1 MNNFTHMGIIDDM
14 DDGLEDIHKFIT
26 NENKSLLIRGKSGTG
41 RTTLALEIAKNHSNR
56 FEVIF
61 ISRNISIDNIYSRF
75 PWTKSLLKSYNI
87 VSINTNPDFILSE
100 ASVILN
106 SIMNTLSN
114 RIQKIEDPF
123 VPLKEKPTPFIILE
137 IWDNIT
143 KELDNNDII
152 RTQKILLSLI
162 DKNGGFIIFL
172 TEDMKNT
179 DIDNL
184 IDGIITLD
192 QSFYKSYRLREM
204 QIYKLKGTGINR
216 SKIGFTLT
224 NGRFRTFSP
233 LSHKIN
239 FNKINNFIFF
249 PHKEKTFS
257 TGNQRLDHKLK
268 GGFKKGSI
276 ISLEIEEEVDRF
288 AFVPIFVP
296 LVLNFVSQGYGALVI
311 SAWDQHTSAVTRYIT
326 PFVNKKFLN
335 EYFRIIGRDNDIKN
349 VLKKT
354 SEQRPSYIIPGI
366 EGDFMNTFKMWKKEY
381 EELRNKTDGCL
392 ITIDFSFVELQYQN
406 ELLDIQKAIINFS
419 SQIRSSNDLLVMVS
433 RPTYKSLDVMKSVS
447 DIHLKLLEFN
457 GAVMLAA
464 IKPQF
469 FLYNVQTDPNAGYP
483 RSLFLDSS

>member
-1 MNNFTHMGIIDDM
+1 MGLIDDM

-41 RTTLALEIAKNHSNR
+41 RTTLALEIAKNYSNR

-75 PWTKSLLKSYNI
+75 PWTKSLLKSENI

-123 VPLKEKPTPFIILE
+123 VPLKEKPRPFIILE

-152 RTQKILLSLI
+152 RTQKILLSSI
-162 DKNGGFIIFL
+162 DKNRGFIIFL
-172 TEDMKNT
+172 TEDMENT

-184 IDGIITLD
+184 IDGVITLD

-216 SKIGFTLT
+216 SKIAFTLT

-233 LSHKIN
+233 LSHRINFVKIN
-239 FNKINNFIFF
+239 KFVFL

-335 EYFRIIGRDNDIKN
+335 KYFRIIGMDNNIKN
-349 VLKKT
+349 ILKKN
-354 SEQRPSYIIPGI
+354 SEQRPSYIIPGL
-366 EGDFMNTFKMWKKEY
+366 EGDFMNNFKMWKKGY

-392 ITIDFSFVELQYQN
+392 ITVDFSFVELQYQN
-406 ELLDIQKAIINFS
+406 EFLDIQKAIINFS

-433 RPTYKSLDVMKSVS
+433 RPNYKSLDVMKSVS

-469 FLYNVQTDPNAGYP
+469 FLYNVQTDQNAGYP

>member
-1 MNNFTHMGIIDDM
+1 MGLIDDM

-41 RTTLALEIAKNHSNR
+41 RTTLALEIAKNYSNR

-75 PWTKSLLKSYNI
+75 PWTKSLLKSENI

-123 VPLKEKPTPFIILE
+123 VPLKEKPRPFIILE
-137 IWDNIT
+137 IWDNIA

-152 RTQKILLSLI
+152 RTQKILLSSI
-162 DKNGGFIIFL
+162 DKNRGFIIFL
-172 TEDMKNT
+172 TEDMENT
-179 DIDNL
+179 DIDNS
-184 IDGIITLD
+184 IDGVITLD

-216 SKIGFTLT
+216 SKIAFTLT

-233 LSHKIN
+233 LSHRINFVKIN
-239 FNKINNFIFF
+239 KFVFL

-335 EYFRIIGRDNDIKN
+335 KYFRIIGMNNNIKN
-349 VLKKT
+349 ILKKN
-354 SEQRPSYIIPGI
+354 SEQRPSYIIPGL
-366 EGDFMNTFKMWKKEY
+366 EGDFMNNFKMWKKGY

-392 ITIDFSFVELQYQN
+392 ITVDFSFVELQYQN
-406 ELLDIQKAIINFS
+406 EFLDIQKAIINFS

-433 RPTYKSLDVMKSVS
+433 RPNYKSLDVMKSVS

-469 FLYNVQTDPNAGYP
+469 FLYNVQTDQNAGYP

>member
-1 MNNFTHMGIIDDM
+1 MELIDF

-26 NENKSLLIRGKSGTG
+26 NENKSLLIKGKSGTG
-41 RTTLALEIAKNHSNR
+41 RTTLALEIAKSHLNK

-61 ISRNISIDNIYSRF
+61 ISRNISINSLHGRF
-75 PWTKSLLKSYNI
+75 PWTKKILKSSNI
-87 VSINTNPDFILSE
+87 ISIDTNPDFILSE

-106 SIMNTLSN
+106 TIMNTLTN

-123 VPLKEKPTPFIILE
+123 IPLKEKPRPFIILE

-143 KELDNNDII
+143 NELDNNDII
-152 RTQKILLSLI
+152 RTQKILSSLI

-172 TEDMKNT
+172 TEEMNNT
-179 DIDNL
+179 DMDNL

-216 SKIGFTLT
+216 SKIAFTLA
-224 NGRFRTFSP
+224 NGMFRTFSP
-233 LSHKIN
+233 LSHIIN
-239 FNKINNFIFF
+239 FDKKNNFVFL
-249 PHKEKTFS
+249 PHKEKIFS
-257 TGNQRLDHKLK
+257 TGNQRLDNKLH

-296 LVLNFVSQGYGALVI
+296 LVLNFVSQSYGALVI
-311 SAWDQHTSAVTRYIT
+311 SAWDQHTLAVTRYIT

-335 EYFRIIGRDNDIKN
+335 KYFKIIGRANET
-349 VLKKT
+349 KKDKKH
-354 SEQRPSYIIPGI
+354 SQQISSYIIPGI
-366 EGDFMNTFKMWKKEY
+366 ESDFLNTFNMWETEY
-381 EELRNKTDGCL
+381 EDLRNRTEGCL
-392 ITIDFSFVELQYQN
+392 VTVDFSFVELQYQN
-406 ELLDIQKAIINFS
+406 ELLNIQKAIINFTS
-419 SQIRSSNDLLVMVS
+419 SIRSSNDLLIMVS
-433 RPTYKSLDVMKSVS
+433 RPNYKSLEVMKSVS

-469 FLYNVQTDPNAGYP
+469 FLYNVQTDQNAGYP
-483 RSLFLDSS
+483 RSHFIESS

>member
-1 MNNFTHMGIIDDM
+1 MELIDF

-26 NENKSLLIRGKSGTG
+26 NENKSLLIKGKSGTG
-41 RTTLALEIAKNHSNR
+41 RTTLALEIAKSHLNK

-61 ISRNISIDNIYSRF
+61 ISRNISINSLHGRF
-75 PWTKSLLKSYNI
+75 PWTKKILKSSNI
-87 VSINTNPDFILSE
+87 ISIDTNPDFILSE

-106 SIMNTLSN
+106 TIMNTLTN

-123 VPLKEKPTPFIILE
+123 IPLKEKPRPFIILE

-143 KELDNNDII
+143 NELDNNDII
-152 RTQKILLSLI
+152 RTQKILSSLI

-172 TEDMKNT
+172 TEDMNNT
-179 DIDNL
+179 DMDNL

-216 SKIGFTLT
+216 SKIAFTLA
-224 NGRFRTFSP
+224 NGMFRTFSP

-239 FNKINNFIFF
+239 FDKKNNFVFL
-249 PHKEKTFS
+249 PHKEKIFS
-257 TGNQRLDHKLK
+257 TGNQRLDNKLH

-276 ISLEIEEEVDRF
+276 VSLEIDEEVDRF

-296 LVLNFVSQGYGALVI
+296 LVLNFVSQSYGAFVI
-311 SAWDQHTSAVTRYIT
+311 SAWDQHTLAVTRYIT

-335 EYFRIIGRDNDIKN
+335 KYFKIIGRANET
-349 VLKKT
+349 KKDKKH
-354 SEQRPSYIIPGI
+354 SKQISSYIIPGI
-366 EGDFMNTFKMWKKEY
+366 ESDFLNTFNMWETEY
-381 EELRNKTDGCL
+381 EDLRNRTEGCL
-392 ITIDFSFVELQYQN
+392 VTVDFSFVELQYQN
-406 ELLDIQKAIINFS
+406 ELLNIQKAIINFTS
-419 SQIRSSNDLLVMVS
+419 SIRSSNDLLIMIS
-433 RPTYKSLDVMKSVS
+433 RPNYKSLEVMKSVS

-469 FLYNVQTDPNAGYP
+469 FLYNVQTDQNAGYP
-483 RSLFLDSS
+483 RSHFIESS

>member
-1 MNNFTHMGIIDDM
+1 MGLIDDM

-41 RTTLALEIAKNHSNR
+41 RTTLALEIAKNYSNR

-75 PWTKSLLKSYNI
+75 PWTKSLLKSENI

-123 VPLKEKPTPFIILE
+123 VPLKEKPRPFIILE
-137 IWDNIT
+137 IWDNIA

-152 RTQKILLSLI
+152 RTQKILLSSI
-162 DKNGGFIIFL
+162 DKNRGFIIFL
-172 TEDMKNT
+172 TEDMENT

-184 IDGIITLD
+184 IDGVITLD

-216 SKIGFTLT
+216 SKIAFTLT

-233 LSHKIN
+233 LSHRINFVKIN
-239 FNKINNFIFF
+239 KFVFL

-335 EYFRIIGRDNDIKN
+335 KYFRIIGMDNNIKN
-349 VLKKT
+349 ILKKN
-354 SEQRPSYIIPGI
+354 SEQRPSYIIPGL
-366 EGDFMNTFKMWKKEY
+366 EGDFMNNFKMWKKGY

-392 ITIDFSFVELQYQN
+392 ITVDFSFVELQYQN
-406 ELLDIQKAIINFS
+406 EFLDIQKAIINFS

-433 RPTYKSLDVMKSVS
+433 RPNYKSLDVMKSVS

-469 FLYNVQTDPNAGYP
+469 FLYNVQTDQNAGYP

>member
-1 MNNFTHMGIIDDM
+1 MESLDF
-14 DDGLEDIHKFIT
+14 DDGLEDIHRFIT
-26 NENKSLLIRGKSGTG
+26 NENQSLLIRGKSGTG
-41 RTTLALEIAKNHSNR
+41 RTTLALEIAKSHLDK

-61 ISRNISIDNIYSRF
+61 ISRNISLNNLHSRF
-75 PWTKSLLKSYNI
+75 PWTKKVLKTYNI

-106 SIMNTLSN
+106 TIVNTLSN

-123 VPLKEKPTPFIILE
+123 IPLKEKPRPFIILE

-152 RTQKILLSLI
+152 RTQKILSSLI

-172 TEDMKNT
+172 TEDMNNT

-216 SKIGFTLT
+216 SKIAFTLA
-224 NGRFRTFSP
+224 NGMFSTFSS

-239 FNKINNFIFF
+239 FDKKNNFIFL
-249 PHKEKTFS
+249 PHKEKIFS
-257 TGNQRLDHKLK
+257 TGNQRLDNKLQ

-276 ISLEIEEEVDRF
+276 ISLEIEDEVDRF

-296 LVLNFVSQGYGALVI
+296 LVLNFVSQNYGALVI
-311 SAWDQHTSAVTRYIT
+311 SAWDQHTLAVTRYIN

-335 EYFRIIGRDNDIKN
+335 KYFKIIGRTNEIKKA
-349 VLKKT
+349 KKHN
-354 SEQRPSYIIPGI
+354 EQIPPYIISGI
-366 EGDFMNTFKMWKKEY
+366 ESDFINTFNMWEREY
-381 EELRNKTDGCL
+381 EELRTRTDGCL
-392 ITIDFSFVELQYQN
+392 VTVDFSFVELQYQN
-406 ELLDIQKAIINFS
+406 ELIDIQKAIINFS
-419 SQIRSSNDLLVMVS
+419 SYIRSSNDLLVMVS
-433 RPTYKSLDVMKSVS
+433 RPNYKSLEVMKSVS

-469 FLYNVQTDPNAGYP
+469 FLYNIQTDQNAGYP
-483 RSLFLDSS
+483 RSHFIESS

>member
-1 MNNFTHMGIIDDM
+1 MTM

-41 RTTLALEIAKNHSNR
+41 RTTLALEIAKNYSNR
-56 FEVIF
+56 FELIF

-123 VPLKEKPTPFIILE
+123 VPLKEKPRPFIILE

-152 RTQKILLSLI
+152 RTQKILLSSI
-162 DKNGGFIIFL
+162 DKNRGFIIFL
-172 TEDMKNT
+172 TENMENT

-184 IDGIITLD
+184 IDGIITLN

-216 SKIGFTLT
+216 SKIAFTLT

-239 FNKINNFIFF
+239 FDKINNFVFL

-296 LVLNFVSQGYGALVI
+296 LVLNFVSQSYGALVI

-326 PFVNKKFLN
+326 PFVNNKFLN
-335 EYFRIIGRDNDIKN
+335 KYFRIIGMDNDIKN
-349 VLKKT
+349 VLKKN
-354 SEQRPSYIIPGI
+354 SEQRPPYIIPGM
-366 EGDFMNTFKMWKKEY
+366 EGDFMNTFKIWKKEY
-381 EELRNKTDGCL
+381 EELRTKTDGCL
-392 ITIDFSFVELQYQN
+392 ITVDFSFVELQYQN

-419 SQIRSSNDLLVMVS
+419 NQIRSSNDLLVMVS

-469 FLYNVQTDPNAGYP
+469 FLYNVTN
-483 RSLFLDSS
+483 

>member
-1 MNNFTHMGIIDDM
+1 MELIDF

-26 NENKSLLIRGKSGTG
+26 NENKSLLIKGKSGTG
-41 RTTLALEIAKNHSNR
+41 RTTLSLEIAKSHLNK

-61 ISRNISIDNIYSRF
+61 ISRNISINSLHGRF
-75 PWTKSLLKSYNI
+75 SWTKKILKSSNI
-87 VSINTNPDFILSE
+87 ISIDTNPDFILSE

-106 SIMNTLSN
+106 TIMNTLTN

-123 VPLKEKPTPFIILE
+123 IPLKEKPRPFIILE

-143 KELDNNDII
+143 NELDNNDII
-152 RTQKILLSLI
+152 RTQKILSSLI

-172 TEDMKNT
+172 TEDINNIDM
-179 DIDNL
+179 DNL

-192 QSFYKSYRLREM
+192 QSFYKLYRFREM

-216 SKIGFTLT
+216 SKIAFTLA
-224 NGRFRTFSP
+224 NGMFRTFSP

-239 FNKINNFIFF
+239 FDKKNNFVFL
-249 PHKEKTFS
+249 PHKEKIFS
-257 TGNQRLDHKLK
+257 TGNQRLDNKLH

-276 ISLEIEEEVDRF
+276 ISLEVEEEVDRF

-296 LVLNFVSQGYGALVI
+296 LVLNFVSQSYGALVI
-311 SAWDQHTSAVTRYIT
+311 SAWDQHTLALTRYIT

-335 EYFRIIGRDNDIKN
+335 KYFKIIGRANET
-349 VLKKT
+349 KKDKKH
-354 SEQRPSYIIPGI
+354 SEQISSYIIPGI
-366 EGDFMNTFKMWKKEY
+366 ESDFLTTFNMWEMEY
-381 EELRNKTDGCL
+381 EDLRTRTDGCL
-392 ITIDFSFVELQYQN
+392 VTVDFSFVELQYQN
-406 ELLDIQKAIINFS
+406 ELLNIQKAIINFS
-419 SQIRSSNDLLVMVS
+419 SSIRSSNDLLIMVS
-433 RPTYKSLDVMKSVS
+433 RPNYKSLEVMKSVS

-469 FLYNVQTDPNAGYP
+469 FLYNVQTDQNAGYP
-483 RSLFLDSS
+483 RSHFIESS

>member
-1 MNNFTHMGIIDDM
+1 MGITDDK

-41 RTTLALEIAKNHSNR
+41 RTTLALEIAKNYSNR
-56 FEVIF
+56 FELIF

-123 VPLKEKPTPFIILE
+123 VPLKEKPRPFIILE

-152 RTQKILLSLI
+152 RTQKILLSSI
-162 DKNGGFIIFL
+162 DKNRGFIIFL
-172 TEDMKNT
+172 TENMENT

-184 IDGIITLD
+184 IDGIITLN

-216 SKIGFTLT
+216 SKIAFTLT

-233 LSHKIN
+233 LSHRINFVKIN
-239 FNKINNFIFF
+239 KFVFL

-335 EYFRIIGRDNDIKN
+335 KYFRIIGMDNNIKN
-349 VLKKT
+349 ILKKN
-354 SEQRPSYIIPGI
+354 SEQRPSYIIPGL
-366 EGDFMNTFKMWKKEY
+366 EGDFMNNFKMWKKGY

-392 ITIDFSFVELQYQN
+392 ITVDFSFVELQYQN
-406 ELLDIQKAIINFS
+406 EFLDIQKAIINFS

-433 RPTYKSLDVMKSVS
+433 RPNYKSLDVMKSVS

-469 FLYNVQTDPNAGYP
+469 FLYNVQTDQNAGYP

>member
-1 MNNFTHMGIIDDM
+1 MELIDF

-26 NENKSLLIRGKSGTG
+26 NENKSLLIKGKAGTG
-41 RTTLALEIAKNHSNR
+41 RTTLALEIAKSHLNK

-61 ISRNISIDNIYSRF
+61 ISRNISINSLHGRF
-75 PWTKSLLKSYNI
+75 PWTKKILKSSNI
-87 VSINTNPDFILSE
+87 ISIDTNPDFILSE

-106 SIMNTLSN
+106 TIMNTLTN

-123 VPLKEKPTPFIILE
+123 IPLKEKPRPFIILE

-143 KELDNNDII
+143 NELDNNDII
-152 RTQKILLSLI
+152 RTQKILSSLI

-172 TEDMKNT
+172 SEDINNIDM
-179 DIDNL
+179 DNL

-216 SKIGFTLT
+216 SKIAFTLA
-224 NGRFRTFSP
+224 NGMFRTFSP

-239 FNKINNFIFF
+239 FDKKNNFVFL
-249 PHKEKTFS
+249 PHKEKIFS
-257 TGNQRLDHKLK
+257 TGNQRLDNKLH

-276 ISLEIEEEVDRF
+276 ISLEVEEEVDRF

-296 LVLNFVSQGYGALVI
+296 LVLNFVSQSYGALVI
-311 SAWDQHTSAVTRYIT
+311 SAWDQHTLALTRYIT

-335 EYFRIIGRDNDIKN
+335 KYFKIIGRANET
-349 VLKKT
+349 KKDKKH
-354 SEQRPSYIIPGI
+354 SEQISSYIIPGI
-366 EGDFMNTFKMWKKEY
+366 ESDFLTTFNMWEMEY
-381 EELRNKTDGCL
+381 EDLRTRTDGCL
-392 ITIDFSFVELQYQN
+392 VTVDFSFVELQYQN
-406 ELLDIQKAIINFS
+406 ELLNIQKAIINFS
-419 SQIRSSNDLLVMVS
+419 SSIRSSNDLLIMVS
-433 RPTYKSLDVMKSVS
+433 RPNYKSLEVMKSVS

-457 GAVMLAA
+457 GAVMLTA

-469 FLYNVQTDPNAGYP
+469 FLYNVQTDQNAGYP
-483 RSLFLDSS
+483 RSHFIESS

>member
-1 MNNFTHMGIIDDM
+1 MELIDF

-26 NENKSLLIRGKSGTG
+26 NENKSLLIKGKSGTG
-41 RTTLALEIAKNHSNR
+41 RTTLALEIAKSHLNK

-61 ISRNISIDNIYSRF
+61 ISRNISINSLHGRF
-75 PWTKSLLKSYNI
+75 PWTKKILKSYNI
-87 VSINTNPDFILSE
+87 ISIDTNPDFILSE

-106 SIMNTLSN
+106 TIMNTLTN

-123 VPLKEKPTPFIILE
+123 IPLKEKPRPFIILE

-143 KELDNNDII
+143 NELDNNDII
-152 RTQKILLSLI
+152 RTQKILSSLI

-172 TEDMKNT
+172 TEDMNNT
-179 DIDNL
+179 EMDNL

-216 SKIGFTLT
+216 SKIAFTLA
-224 NGRFRTFSP
+224 NGMFRTFSP
-233 LSHKIN
+233 LSHIIN
-239 FNKINNFIFF
+239 FDKKNNFVFL
-249 PHKEKTFS
+249 PHKEKIFS
-257 TGNQRLDHKLK
+257 TGNQRLDNKLH

-296 LVLNFVSQGYGALVI
+296 LVLNFVSQSYGALVI
-311 SAWDQHTSAVTRYIT
+311 SAWDQHTLAVTRYIT

-335 EYFRIIGRDNDIKN
+335 KYFKIIGRANET
-349 VLKKT
+349 KKDKKHI
-354 SEQRPSYIIPGI
+354 EQISSYIIPGI
-366 EGDFMNTFKMWKKEY
+366 ESDFLNTFNMWETEY
-381 EELRNKTDGCL
+381 EDLRNRTEGCL
-392 ITIDFSFVELQYQN
+392 VTVDFSFVELQYQN
-406 ELLDIQKAIINFS
+406 ELLNIQKAIINFTS
-419 SQIRSSNDLLVMVS
+419 SIRSSNDLLIMVS
-433 RPTYKSLDVMKSVS
+433 RPNYKSLEVMKSVS

-469 FLYNVQTDPNAGYP
+469 FLYNVQTDQNAGYP
-483 RSLFLDSS
+483 RSHLMDSS

>member
-1 MNNFTHMGIIDDM
+1 MGLIDDM

-41 RTTLALEIAKNHSNR
+41 RTTLALEIAKNYSNR

-75 PWTKSLLKSYNI
+75 PWTKSLLKSENI

-123 VPLKEKPTPFIILE
+123 VPLKEKPRPFIILE
-137 IWDNIT
+137 IWDNIA

-152 RTQKILLSLI
+152 RTQKILLSSI
-162 DKNGGFIIFL
+162 DKNRGFIIFL
-172 TEDMKNT
+172 TEDMENT
-179 DIDNL
+179 DIDNS
-184 IDGIITLD
+184 IDGVITLD

-216 SKIGFTLT
+216 SKIAFTLT

-233 LSHKIN
+233 LSHRINFVKIN
-239 FNKINNFIFF
+239 KFVFL

-335 EYFRIIGRDNDIKN
+335 KYFRIIGMNNNIKN
-349 VLKKT
+349 ILKKN
-354 SEQRPSYIIPGI
+354 SEQRPSYIIPGL
-366 EGDFMNTFKMWKKEY
+366 EGDFMNNFKMWKKGY
-381 EELRNKTDGCL
+381 EELRNKTEGCL
-392 ITIDFSFVELQYQN
+392 ITVDFSFVELQYQN
-406 ELLDIQKAIINFS
+406 EFLDIQKAIINFS

-433 RPTYKSLDVMKSVS
+433 RPNYKSLDVMKSVS

-469 FLYNVQTDPNAGYP
+469 FLYNVQTDQNAGYP

>member
-1 MNNFTHMGIIDDM
+1 MGLIDDM

-41 RTTLALEIAKNHSNR
+41 RTTLALEIAKNYSNR

-75 PWTKSLLKSYNI
+75 PWTKSLLKSENI

-123 VPLKEKPTPFIILE
+123 VPLKEKPRPFIILE
-137 IWDNIT
+137 IWDNIA

-152 RTQKILLSLI
+152 RTQKILLSSI
-162 DKNGGFIIFL
+162 DKNRGFIIFL
-172 TEDMKNT
+172 TEDMENT
-179 DIDNL
+179 DIDNS
-184 IDGIITLD
+184 IDGVITLD

-216 SKIGFTLT
+216 SKIAFTLT

-233 LSHKIN
+233 LSHRINFVKIN
-239 FNKINNFIFF
+239 KFVFL

-335 EYFRIIGRDNDIKN
+335 KYFRIIGMDNNIKN
-349 VLKKT
+349 ILKKN
-354 SEQRPSYIIPGI
+354 SEQRPSYIIPGL
-366 EGDFMNTFKMWKKEY
+366 EGDFMNNFKMWKKGY
-381 EELRNKTDGCL
+381 EDLRNKTDGCL
-392 ITIDFSFVELQYQN
+392 ITVDFSFVELQYQN
-406 ELLDIQKAIINFS
+406 EFLDIQKAIINFS

-433 RPTYKSLDVMKSVS
+433 RPNYKSLDVMKSVS

-469 FLYNVQTDPNAGYP
+469 FLYNVQTDQNAGYP

>member
-1 MNNFTHMGIIDDM
+1 MELIDF

-26 NENKSLLIRGKSGTG
+26 NENKSLLIKGKSGTG
-41 RTTLALEIAKNHSNR
+41 RTTLALEIAKRHLNK

-61 ISRNISIDNIYSRF
+61 ISRNISINSLHGRF
-75 PWTKSLLKSYNI
+75 PWTKKILKSSNI
-87 VSINTNPDFILSE
+87 ISIDTNPDFILSE

-106 SIMNTLSN
+106 TIMNTLTN

-123 VPLKEKPTPFIILE
+123 IPLKEKPRPFIILE

-143 KELDNNDII
+143 NELDNNDII
-152 RTQKILLSLI
+152 RTQKILSSLI

-172 TEDMKNT
+172 TEDMNNT
-179 DIDNL
+179 DMDNL

-216 SKIGFTLT
+216 SKIAFTLA
-224 NGRFRTFSP
+224 NGMFRTFSP

-239 FNKINNFIFF
+239 FDKKNNFVFL
-249 PHKEKTFS
+249 PHKEKIFS
-257 TGNQRLDHKLK
+257 TGNQRLDNKLN

-296 LVLNFVSQGYGALVI
+296 LVLNFVSQSYGALVI
-311 SAWDQHTSAVTRYIT
+311 SAWDQHTLAVTRYIT

-335 EYFRIIGRDNDIKN
+335 KYFKIIGRTNET
-349 VLKKT
+349 KKDKKH
-354 SEQRPSYIIPGI
+354 SKQISSYIIPGI
-366 EGDFMNTFKMWKKEY
+366 ESDFLNTFNMWEMEY
-381 EELRNKTDGCL
+381 EDLRNRTEGCL
-392 ITIDFSFVELQYQN
+392 VTVDFSFVELQYQN
-406 ELLDIQKAIINFS
+406 ELLNIQKAIINFTS
-419 SQIRSSNDLLVMVS
+419 SIRSSNDLLIMVS
-433 RPTYKSLDVMKSVS
+433 RPNYKSLEVMKSVS

-469 FLYNVQTDPNAGYP
+469 FLYNVQTDQNAGYP
-483 RSLFLDSS
+483 RSHFIESS

>member
-1 MNNFTHMGIIDDM
+1 MELIDL

-41 RTTLALEIAKNHSNR
+41 RTTLALEIAKSHLSK

-61 ISRNISIDNIYSRF
+61 ISRNISINNLHSRF
-75 PWTKSLLKSYNI
+75 PWTKEILKSYNV

-106 SIMNTLSN
+106 TLMNTLSN

-123 VPLKEKPTPFIILE
+123 IPVKEKPRPFIILE

-143 KELDNNDII
+143 KELHNNDII
-152 RTQKILLSLI
+152 RIQKILSSLI

-172 TEDMKNT
+172 TENMDYTDM
-179 DIDNL
+179 DNL

-216 SKIGFTLT
+216 SKIAFTLS
-224 NGRFRTFSP
+224 NGMFRTFSP

-239 FNKINNFIFF
+239 FDKNNNFIFL
-249 PHKEKTFS
+249 PNKEKIFS
-257 TGNQRLDHKLK
+257 TGNQRLDNKLQ

-276 ISLEIEEEVDRF
+276 ISVEIEEEVDRF

-296 LVLNFVSQGYGALVI
+296 LVLNFVSQSYGALVI
-311 SAWDQHTSAVTRYIT
+311 SAWDQNTLAVTRYIE
-326 PFVNKKFLN
+326 PFINKKFLN
-335 EYFRIIGRDNDIKN
+335 KYFKIIGKGNQIKKD
-349 VLKKT
+349 KKNN
-354 SEQRPSYIIPGI
+354 EEMPSYIIPGI
-366 EGDFMNTFKMWKKEY
+366 EDNFTNTFNFWEKEY
-381 EELRNKTDGCL
+381 EELRTRTDGCL
-392 ITIDFSFVELQYQN
+392 VTVDFSFVELQYQN

-419 SQIRSSNDLLVMVS
+419 SNIRSSNDLLVMVS
-433 RPTYKSLDVMKSVS
+433 RPNYKSLEVMKSIS

-469 FLYNVQTDPNAGYP
+469 FLYNVQTDQNAGYP
-483 RSLFLDSS
+483 RSYLIDSS

>member
-1 MNNFTHMGIIDDM
+1 MGLIDDM

-41 RTTLALEIAKNHSNR
+41 RTTLALEIAKNYSNR

-75 PWTKSLLKSYNI
+75 PWTKSLLKSENI

-123 VPLKEKPTPFIILE
+123 VPLKEKPRPFIILE
-137 IWDNIT
+137 IWDNIA

-152 RTQKILLSLI
+152 RTQKILLSSI
-162 DKNGGFIIFL
+162 DKNRGFIIFL
-172 TEDMKNT
+172 TEDMENT
-179 DIDNL
+179 DIDNS
-184 IDGIITLD
+184 IDGVITLD

-216 SKIGFTLT
+216 SKIAFTLT

-233 LSHKIN
+233 LSHRINFVKIN
-239 FNKINNFIFF
+239 KFVFL

-335 EYFRIIGRDNDIKN
+335 KYFRIIGMDNNIKN
-349 VLKKT
+349 ILKKN
-354 SEQRPSYIIPGI
+354 SERPSYIIPGL
-366 EGDFMNTFKMWKKEY
+366 EGDFMNNFKMWKKGY

-392 ITIDFSFVELQYQN
+392 ITVDFSFVELQYQN
-406 ELLDIQKAIINFS
+406 EFLDIQKAIINFS

-433 RPTYKSLDVMKSVS
+433 RPNYKSLDVMKSVS

-469 FLYNVQTDPNAGYP
+469 FLYNVQTDQNAGYP

>member
-1 MNNFTHMGIIDDM
+1 MGLIDDM

-41 RTTLALEIAKNHSNR
+41 RTTLALEIAKNYSNR

-75 PWTKSLLKSYNI
+75 PWTKSLLKSENI

-123 VPLKEKPTPFIILE
+123 VPLKEKPRPFIILE

-152 RTQKILLSLI
+152 RTQKILLSSI
-162 DKNGGFIIFL
+162 DKNRGFIIFL
-172 TEDMKNT
+172 TEDMENT
-179 DIDNL
+179 DIDNS
-184 IDGIITLD
+184 IDGVITLD

-216 SKIGFTLT
+216 SKIAFTLT

-233 LSHKIN
+233 LSHRINFVKIN
-239 FNKINNFIFF
+239 KFVFL

-335 EYFRIIGRDNDIKN
+335 KYFRIIGMNNNIKN
-349 VLKKT
+349 ILKKN
-354 SEQRPSYIIPGI
+354 SEQRPSYIIPGL
-366 EGDFMNTFKMWKKEY
+366 EGDFMNNFKMWKKGY
-381 EELRNKTDGCL
+381 EELRNKTEGCL
-392 ITIDFSFVELQYQN
+392 ITVDFSFVELQYQN
-406 ELLDIQKAIINFS
+406 EFLDIQKAIINFS

-433 RPTYKSLDVMKSVS
+433 RPNYKSLDVMKSVS

-469 FLYNVQTDPNAGYP
+469 FLYNVQTDQNAGYP

>member
-1 MNNFTHMGIIDDM
+1 MGIIDDN

-41 RTTLALEIAKNHSNR
+41 RTTLALEIAKNYSNR
-56 FEVIF
+56 FELIF

-123 VPLKEKPTPFIILE
+123 VPLKEKPRPFIILE

-152 RTQKILLSLI
+152 RTQKILLSSI
-162 DKNGGFIIFL
+162 DKNRGFIIFL
-172 TEDMKNT
+172 TENMENT

-184 IDGIITLD
+184 IDGIITLN

-216 SKIGFTLT
+216 SKIAFTLT

-239 FNKINNFIFF
+239 FDKINNFVFL

-257 TGNQRLDHKLK
+257 TGNHRLDHKLK

-296 LVLNFVSQGYGALVI
+296 LVLNFISQSYGALVI

-326 PFVNKKFLN
+326 PFVNNKFLN
-335 EYFRIIGRDNDIKN
+335 KYFRIIGMDNDIKN
-349 VLKKT
+349 VLKKNN
-354 SEQRPSYIIPGI
+354 EQRPLYIIPGM
-366 EGDFMNTFKMWKKEY
+366 EGDFMNTFKIWKKEY
-381 EELRNKTDGCL
+381 EELRTKTDGCL
-392 ITIDFSFVELQYQN
+392 ITVDFSFVELQYQN

-419 SQIRSSNDLLVMVS
+419 NQIRSSNDLLVMVS

-447 DIHLKLLEFN
+447 DIHLKLLEFD

-469 FLYNVQTDPNAGYP
+469 FLYNVQTDHNAGYP

>member
-1 MNNFTHMGIIDDM
+1 MGLIDDM

-41 RTTLALEIAKNHSNR
+41 RTTLALEIAKNYSNR

-75 PWTKSLLKSYNI
+75 PWTKSLLKSENI

-123 VPLKEKPTPFIILE
+123 VPLKEKPRPFIILE
-137 IWDNIT
+137 IWDNIA

-152 RTQKILLSLI
+152 RTQKILLSSI
-162 DKNGGFIIFL
+162 DKNRGFIIFL
-172 TEDMKNT
+172 TEDMENT

-184 IDGIITLD
+184 IDGVITLD

-216 SKIGFTLT
+216 SKIAFTLT

-233 LSHKIN
+233 LSHRINFVKIN
-239 FNKINNFIFF
+239 KFVFL

-296 LVLNFVSQGYGALVI
+296 LVLNFVSQGYGVLVI

-335 EYFRIIGRDNDIKN
+335 KYFRIIGMDNNIKN
-349 VLKKT
+349 ILKKN
-354 SEQRPSYIIPGI
+354 SEQRPSYIIPGL
-366 EGDFMNTFKMWKKEY
+366 EGDFMNNFKMWKKGY
-381 EELRNKTDGCL
+381 EELKNKTDGCL
-392 ITIDFSFVELQYQN
+392 ITVDFSFVELQYQN
-406 ELLDIQKAIINFS
+406 EFLDIQKAIINFS

-433 RPTYKSLDVMKSVS
+433 RPNYKSLDVMKSVS
-447 DIHLKLLEFN
+447 DIHLKLSEFN

-469 FLYNVQTDPNAGYP
+469 FLYNVQTDQNAGYP

>member
-1 MNNFTHMGIIDDM
+1 MGLIDDM

-41 RTTLALEIAKNHSNR
+41 RTTLALEIAKNYSNR

-75 PWTKSLLKSYNI
+75 PWTKSLLKSENI
-87 VSINTNPDFILSE
+87 VSINTNSDFILSE

-123 VPLKEKPTPFIILE
+123 VPLKEKPRPFIILE

-152 RTQKILLSLI
+152 RTQKILLSSI
-162 DKNGGFIIFL
+162 DKNRGFIIFL
-172 TEDMKNT
+172 TEDMENT

-184 IDGIITLD
+184 IDGVITLD

-216 SKIGFTLT
+216 SKIAFTLT

-233 LSHKIN
+233 LSHRINFVKIN
-239 FNKINNFIFF
+239 KFVFL

-296 LVLNFVSQGYGALVI
+296 LVLNFISQGYGALVI

-335 EYFRIIGRDNDIKN
+335 KYFRIIGMDNNIKN
-349 VLKKT
+349 ILKKN
-354 SEQRPSYIIPGI
+354 SEQRPSYIIPGL
-366 EGDFMNTFKMWKKEY
+366 EGDFMNNFKMWKKGY

-392 ITIDFSFVELQYQN
+392 ITVDFSFVELQYQN
-406 ELLDIQKAIINFS
+406 EFLDIQKAIINFS

-433 RPTYKSLDVMKSVS
+433 RPNYKSLDVMKSVS

-469 FLYNVQTDPNAGYP
+469 FLYNVQTDQNAGYP

>member
-1 MNNFTHMGIIDDM
+1 MELIDF

-26 NENKSLLIRGKSGTG
+26 NENKSLLIKGKSGTG
-41 RTTLALEIAKNHSNR
+41 RTTLALEIAKRHLNK

-61 ISRNISIDNIYSRF
+61 ISRNISINSLHGRF
-75 PWTKSLLKSYNI
+75 PWTKKILKSSNI
-87 VSINTNPDFILSE
+87 ISIDTNPDFILSE

-106 SIMNTLSN
+106 TIMNTLTN

-123 VPLKEKPTPFIILE
+123 IPLKEKPRPFIILE

-143 KELDNNDII
+143 NELDNNDII
-152 RTQKILLSLI
+152 RTQKILSSLI

-172 TEDMKNT
+172 TEDMNNT
-179 DIDNL
+179 DMDNL

-216 SKIGFTLT
+216 SKIAFTLA
-224 NGRFRTFSP
+224 NGMFRTFSP

-239 FNKINNFIFF
+239 FDKKNNFVFL
-249 PHKEKTFS
+249 PHKEKIFS
-257 TGNQRLDHKLK
+257 TGNQRLDNKLN

-296 LVLNFVSQGYGALVI
+296 LVLNFVSQSYGALVI
-311 SAWDQHTSAVTRYIT
+311 SAWDQHTLAVTRYIT

-335 EYFRIIGRDNDIKN
+335 KYFKIIGRANET
-349 VLKKT
+349 KKDKKH
-354 SEQRPSYIIPGI
+354 SKQISSYIIPGI
-366 EGDFMNTFKMWKKEY
+366 ESDFLNTFNMWEMEY
-381 EELRNKTDGCL
+381 EDLRNRTEGCL
-392 ITIDFSFVELQYQN
+392 VTVDFSFVELQYQN
-406 ELLDIQKAIINFS
+406 ELLNIQKAIINFTS
-419 SQIRSSNDLLVMVS
+419 SIRSSNDLLIMVS
-433 RPTYKSLDVMKSVS
+433 RPNYKSLEVMKSVS

-469 FLYNVQTDPNAGYP
+469 FLYNVQTDQNAGYP
-483 RSLFLDSS
+483 RSHFIESS

>member
-1 MNNFTHMGIIDDM
+1 MGLIDDM

-41 RTTLALEIAKNHSNR
+41 RTTLALEIAKNYSNR

-75 PWTKSLLKSYNI
+75 PWTKSLLKSENI

-123 VPLKEKPTPFIILE
+123 VPLKEKPRPFIILE
-137 IWDNIT
+137 IWDNIA

-152 RTQKILLSLI
+152 RTQKILLSSI
-162 DKNGGFIIFL
+162 DKNRGFIIFL
-172 TEDMKNT
+172 TEDMENT

-184 IDGIITLD
+184 IDGVITLD

-216 SKIGFTLT
+216 SKIAFTLT

-233 LSHKIN
+233 LSHRINFVKIN
-239 FNKINNFIFF
+239 KFVFL

-335 EYFRIIGRDNDIKN
+335 KYFRIIGMDNNIKN
-349 VLKKT
+349 ILKKN
-354 SEQRPSYIIPGI
+354 SEQRPSYIIPGL
-366 EGDFMNTFKMWKKEY
+366 EGDFMNNFKMWKKGY

-392 ITIDFSFVELQYQN
+392 ITVDFSFVELQYQN
-406 ELLDIQKAIINFS
+406 EFLDIQKAIINFS

-433 RPTYKSLDVMKSVS
+433 RPNYKSLDVMKSVS
-447 DIHLKLLEFN
+447 DIHLKLSEFN

-469 FLYNVQTDPNAGYP
+469 FLYNVQTDQNAGYP

>member
-1 MNNFTHMGIIDDM
+1 MGLIDDM

-41 RTTLALEIAKNHSNR
+41 RTTLALEIAKNYSNR

-75 PWTKSLLKSYNI
+75 PWTKSLLKSENI

-123 VPLKEKPTPFIILE
+123 VPLKEKPRPFIILE

-152 RTQKILLSLI
+152 RTQKILLSSI
-162 DKNGGFIIFL
+162 DKNRGFIIFL
-172 TEDMKNT
+172 TEDMENT
-179 DIDNL
+179 DIDNS
-184 IDGIITLD
+184 IDGVITLD

-216 SKIGFTLT
+216 SKIAFTLT

-233 LSHKIN
+233 LSHRINFVKIN
-239 FNKINNFIFF
+239 KFVFL

-335 EYFRIIGRDNDIKN
+335 KYFRIIGMDNNIKN
-349 VLKKT
+349 ILKKN
-354 SEQRPSYIIPGI
+354 SEQRPSYIIPGL
-366 EGDFMNTFKMWKKEY
+366 EGDFMNNFKMWKKGY

-392 ITIDFSFVELQYQN
+392 ITVDFSFVELQYQN
-406 ELLDIQKAIINFS
+406 EFLDIQKAIINFS

-433 RPTYKSLDVMKSVS
+433 RPNYKSLDVMKSVS

-469 FLYNVQTDPNAGYP
+469 FLYNVQTDQNAGYP